1 VSAILIRVF
10 FRRSSLDSILLLL
23 LASACADVD
32 ASPIEQQGTSGGGAT
47 NNAGRGGSGN
57 VTAGTGGSGGTSGG
71 VGGSAGIGGSPSGD
85 AGTPD
90 AGGAGGESPTGMQV
104 FLLFGQ
110 SNMEGVPAPEAADL
124 VENPRVEVLG
134 YTTCGTR
141 VYNEWAVARPP
152 LHSCGLGVGPGDA
165 FGKAMAEAWPNAT
178 IGLVPAAI
186 SGVDIAFYRK
196 GVVSTR
202 RGEFSIPPD
211 NTDDSAY
218 DMLLEKAQLAQ
229 QRGTIRGILFHQGES
244 DGGNSQWVSQVT
256 QIVLDLR
263 TDLGLGEDVPFIAGE
278 LLYSQY
284 TGCCQSFNTRV
295 NQLPGSIPNAHVVSA
310 AGLANLDTFHFDLPG
325 QRELGARYAEAML
338 EALSTP

>member
-1 VSAILIRVF
+1 M
-10 FRRSSLDSILLLL
+10 RRTSLDSILLL
-23 LASACADVD
+23 LASACADVNV
-32 ASPIEQQGTSGGGAT
+32 SPVDQQGTSGGGST
-47 NNAGRGGSGN
+47 NHAGTGGGGN
-57 VTAGTGGSGGTSGG
+57 VTAGTGGSSGASGGSGGIGGTG
-71 VGGSAGIGGSPSGD
+71 GIGGSLPGGD

-90 AGGAGGESPTGMQV
+90 AGGESPTGMQV

-124 VENPRVEVLG
+124 IEDPRVEVLG
-134 YTTCGTR
+134 YTNCGTR
-141 VYNEWAVARPP
+141 VYNEWAIAKPP

-186 SGVDIAFYRK
+186 AGVDIAFYRK

-202 RGEFSIPPD
+202 RAEFTIPPD

-244 DGGNSQWVSQVT
+244 DGGNAQWVSQVAE
-256 QIVLDLR
+256 IVEDLR

-338 EALSTP
+338 EALATP